1 MQTYRHVQRRA
12 ILAILEYVCM
22 YVCMYAC
29 MHVCMYVCMY
39 IYIYIYM
46 GGWVAVRVPTAMYSG
61 VSSSP
66 FLATTS
72 TLTGF
77 LPASEEERPA
87 DRSCHTLGV
96 SKSICEKQGFGMRD

>member
-1 MQTYRHVQRRA
+1 MRA
-12 ILAILEYVCM
+12 CVC
-22 YVCMYAC
+22 VC
-29 MHVCMYVCMY
+29 VCVYIAKGGYIIY
-39 IYIYIYM
+39 IYIYIRIWTYIYKCVCVCVCVC
-46 GGWVAVRVPTAMYSG
+46 VAVGVPTAMYSG

-96 SKSICEKQGFGMRD
+96 SKSICEKPGFGMRD